1 MKRRVCSVLSLAAF
15 VSLWGC
21 VPMTFSR
28 EPALDFDT
36 YRHAA
41 VVVSMHG
48 IAASYDDTSA
58 TVYLVSELQAG
69 SGFET
74 VSPGVSDAADLTLHV
89 DVTLTQTVSAD
100 GDQIEYEF
108 ASDTRFTAVDRA
120 GNLVDSGETFD
131 SNEFATEAVQDALD
145 EVALHYLK
153 PYRL

>member
-1 MKRRVCSVLSLAAF
+1 MKQRACAVVSLAVLA
-15 VSLWGC
+15 SLWGC

-28 EPALDFDT
+28 EAALDFDT

-41 VVVSMHG
+41 VQVSMHG
-48 IAASYDDTSA
+48 LAAAYDDASA

-74 VSPGVSDAADLTLHV
+74 VSPGTNDAADLTLQV
-89 DVTLTQTVSAD
+89 DVSVTQLVSSD

-108 ASDTRFTAVDRA
+108 ASDVRFTAVDRA

-145 EVALHYLK
+145 EVALHYLN

>member
-1 MKRRVCSVLSLAAF
+1 MKQRACRVLLLAML
-15 VSLWGC
+15 VSLGGC

-28 EPALDFDT
+28 DPAVDFET

-41 VVVSMHG
+41 VQVSMHG
-48 IAASYDDTSA
+48 SAAAYDDASA

-74 VSPGVSDAADLTLHV
+74 VSLGASDAADLVLHV

-100 GDQIEYEF
+100 EDEIEYEY
-108 ASDTRFTAVDRA
+108 ASQTEFTAVDRA
-120 GNLVDSGETFD
+120 GNLIDSGETFD

-145 EVALHYLK
+145 EVALHYLA